1 MKNLKLKNIL
11 TKSRHIIIQ
20 NYRGVIG
27 ITVIVIVIYVIF
39 TRLQKFS
46 AINSAIISSTLAIL
60 SGFLLDK
67 LIFQSVIS
75 VRKAKQNLAERCIYY
90 AFVWGNPGSVK
101 DKRQTDAQ
109 EAIRR
114 ASTLLRIRI
123 YETPLYIIFWITGL
137 LPYKKNALKACRVA
151 IGLSNNLS
159 DSGHLEQN
167 LKDIEKIEK
176 FLKVSIFDEGDL
188 PKTA

>member
-1 MKNLKLKNIL
+1 MLINLKNIL

-27 ITVIVIVIYVIF
+27 IVVITIVIYVIF

-46 AINSAIISSTLAIL
+46 AINSAIISSILAIL

-75 VRKAKQNLAERCIYY
+75 VRKSKQNLAERCIYY
-90 AFVWGNPGSVK
+90 AFVWGNPGSAK

-109 EAIRR
+109 EAIRS
-114 ASTLLRIRI
+114 ASTLLRSRI

-137 LPYKKNALKACRVA
+137 LPYKKNALKACRLA

-159 DSGHLEQN
+159 DSGRLDQN
-167 LKDIEKIEK
+167 RKDIKKIEAY
-176 FLKVSIFDEGDL
+176 LNISIFDEGDL